1 MSLHQL
7 PIRVR
12 YVECDPMGVAHHT
25 AYPVWFEMGRTELL
39 RSCGGNYA
47 ELEREG
53 VMLAVVTLGVTYK
66 QPAFYDDE
74 LTLETTIDS
83 CGRVKIEHS
92 YVLKR
97 DEDILATGRTVLACL
112 DQEGRPREVPELLQ
126 EMFSTNK

>member
-1 MSLHQL
+1 MSSATRWESRITL
-7 PIRVR
+7 PIQS
-12 YVECDPMGVAHHT
+12 GLK
-25 AYPVWFEMGRTELL
+25 W
-39 RSCGGNYA
+39 GG
-47 ELEREG
+47 LEREG